1 MNGVSADP
9 LQEMPPQKIIRRA
22 HNIAHWMFTE
32 ATAEIIKISKVI
44 LDGSQLLDD
53 IVARDREVDRLHV
66 VCQRGLNK
74 AILNT
79 DFRARINMRR
89 GDMSDYF
96 RTMDYIELMADFSY
110 ELAKSGKILG
120 MASIS
125 FNLALRYN
133 GEYCQLE
140 ELVVD
145 PEARGK
151 NVGGLL
157 IEETI
162 RLANI
167 RGCKEYGLYIL
178 ESTKHNQG
186 FYAYYIYRGHCQ
198 QKPFS

>member
-1 MNGVSADP
+1 MS
-9 LQEMPPQKIIRRA
+9 
-22 HNIAHWMFTE
+22 
-32 ATAEIIKISKVI
+32 VI
-44 LDGSQLLDD
+44 
-53 IVARDREVDRLHV
+53 VR
-66 VCQRGLNK
+66 
-74 AILNT
+74 
-79 DFRARINMRR
+79 
-89 GDMSDYF
+89 
-96 RTMDYIELMADFSY
+96 
-110 ELAKSGKILG
+110 LAKSEDQQRCSELLDVLAKATSDPHEIFDSEIFQHLISNERGSLVVAEESGEVLG

-145 PEARGK
+145 PDARGK

-162 RLANI
+162 RIAKT

-186 FYAYYIYRGHCQ
+186 FYEKYGFIKVGEEMRQ
-198 QKPFS
+198 SL

>member
-1 MNGVSADP
+1 
-9 LQEMPPQKIIRRA
+9 
-22 HNIAHWMFTE
+22 
-32 ATAEIIKISKVI
+32 
-44 LDGSQLLDD
+44 
-53 IVARDREVDRLHV
+53 
-66 VCQRGLNK
+66 
-74 AILNT
+74 
-79 DFRARINMRR
+79 
-89 GDMSDYF
+89 MSVTV
-96 RTMDYIELMADFSY
+96 R
-110 ELAKSGKILG
+110 LAKSEDLNRCSELLDVLAKATSDPHEIFDSKTFEYLISNERASLVVAEEDGTVLG

-145 PEARGK
+145 KEARGK

-162 RLANI
+162 NLAKK

-186 FYAYYIYRGHCQ
+186 FYEKYGFVKVGEEMRQ
-198 QKPFS
+198 SL